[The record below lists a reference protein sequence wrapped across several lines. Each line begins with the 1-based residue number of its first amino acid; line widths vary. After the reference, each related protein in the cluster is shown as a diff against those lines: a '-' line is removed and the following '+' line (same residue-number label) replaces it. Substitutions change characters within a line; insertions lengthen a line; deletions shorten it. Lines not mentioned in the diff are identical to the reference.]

1 MGFRFRKSFKVAKGV
16 RLNVSK
22 SGISTTI
29 GKRGLSVS
37 SGKRGTR
44 LNVGIP
50 GTGVSYS
57 TKLGGS
63 SKPKRTPAAP
73 VETYTP
79 APAGTSSKSH
89 GLALLLCIFL
99 GYFGVHYFYAG
110 RIGMGFLYLFTIGL
124 CGIGWIVDIVR
135 ICKGTFVDSEGNII

>member
-16 RLNVSK
+16 KLNVSK
-22 SGISTTI
+22 SGVSTTI

-63 SKPKRTPAAP
+63 TKTKHKSSASTA
-73 VETYTP
+73 TYTP
-79 APAGTSSKSH
+79 APTGTSSKNR
-89 GLALLLCIFL
+89 GLALVLCIFL
-99 GYFGVHYFYAG
+99 GYFGAHYFYAG
-110 RIGMGFLYLFTIGL
+110 RIGMGILYLFTAGL
-124 CGIGWIVDIVR
+124 FCIGWIVDIVR
-135 ICKGTFVDSEGNII
+135 ICKGNFVDASGNII